1 MSVKS
6 IINKIGPMLLLVL
19 SFSCSREM
27 DFPADEKTEVRI
39 IHYKAQVGNQDLT
52 RATVNE
58 GNHYI
63 FEGSDLLY
71 VEYETSPEKLYGV
84 LYLTAG
90 AGTASAWFEG
100 DLYCEEGFE
109 YTDETPLKGTLVNAQ
124 DRIHTCGNG
133 RVSATQYPS
142 GEYAP
147 DFATAVKYF
156 SDFTATSTFGS
167 HSFSLS
173 QNSSFLIFNIKMNST
188 EVAESASVSARL
200 TSSGNTIWSSSVSAA
215 NAGKLSFV
223 TAFPSETSLSGA
235 TLSLSWEG
243 RSKDFNLADKEL
255 SANNYYTISRSTLEY
270 RGFRIKA
277 TENGTTI
284 RFNYTGDGIQYSLD
298 NGDSWTN
305 YNTVS
310 NIGLDAGEEICFKG
324 LRANYKNVK
333 NDGSPNNKPV
343 FTADKKVFVSGNIMS
358 LLVED
363 DYSESTPMPEDAF
376 NAAFYQVQLDN
387 DPTNPLVLPTT
398 VNTRC
403 YKNMFR
409 GCALTTAPYLP
420 ATTVADACYASIF
433 RECTN
438 LISVR
443 CNLQNATKAELEN
456 AVDKWLVKSGST
468 TMLSNEGTLYCPES
482 MAEVWE
488 ELHKAN
494 MSIGAIPTT
503 WTISTY

>member
-1 MSVKS
+1 
-6 IINKIGPMLLLVL
+6 
-19 SFSCSREM
+19 
-27 DFPADEKTEVRI
+27 
-39 IHYKAQVGNQDLT
+39 
-52 RATVNE
+52 
-58 GNHYI
+58 
-63 FEGSDLLY
+63 
-71 VEYETSPEKLYGV
+71 
-84 LYLTAG
+84 
-90 AGTASAWFEG
+90 
-100 DLYCEEGFE
+100 
-109 YTDETPLKGTLVNAQ
+109 
-124 DRIHTCGNG
+124 
-133 RVSATQYPS
+133 
-142 GEYAP
+142 
-147 DFATAVKYF
+147 
-156 SDFTATSTFGS
+156 
-167 HSFSLS
+167 
-173 QNSSFLIFNIKMNST
+173 
-188 EVAESASVSARL
+188 
-200 TSSGNTIWSSSVSAA
+200 
-215 NAGKLSFV
+215 
-223 TAFPSETSLSGA
+223 
-235 TLSLSWEG
+235 
-243 RSKDFNLADKEL
+243 
-255 SANNYYTISRSTLEY
+255 
-270 RGFRIKA
+270 
-277 TENGTTI
+277 
-284 RFNYTGDGIQYSLD
+284 
-298 NGDSWTN
+298 
-305 YNTVS
+305 
-310 NIGLDAGEEICFKG
+310 
-324 LRANYKNVK
+324 
-333 NDGSPNNKPV
+333 
-343 FTADKKVFVSGNIMS
+343 MS

-488 ELHKAN
+488 ELHTAN